1 MCACMYICMYV
12 GKKQKVFKKGRDGSQ
27 VIVVRGRYKWQKSK
41 ENTNVAVQS
50 GLIDSSGRS

>member
-1 MCACMYICMYV
+1 MSICMYV